1 MAPARSKFLL
11 FLTLILAESVC
22 RILFCFA
29 PRDALRAAAV
39 TAVGVAG
46 VFRPDERNK
55 VAQDGGEQGQQRQKQ
70 RQVQEEETQMH
81 HLVEQIHIGV
91 LHVVCF
97 LCLFLL
103 KQL

>member
-1 MAPARSKFLL
+1 LL
-11 FLTLILAESVC
+11 CT
-22 RILFCFA
+22 
-29 PRDALRAAAV
+29 RDALRAAAV
-39 TAVGVAG
+39 TAVGFAG

-91 LHVVCF
+91 LHVN
-97 LCLFLL
+97 LLF
-103 KQL
+103 